1 MNFLKHLSSKHK
13 WSLLGFGFLVVI
25 MASYLLIPSSDQTD
39 FTDERVVYL
48 RSIDRENL
56 NYYAIVDEVSAS
68 LDDSKDDQAGTR
80 DFSSIQ
86 RINLSSDAEVSLIDQ
101 PEIKSASDLQSL
113 LVDQPV
119 YTGKVFT
126 IKLVGG
132 QITNLIEEDLE

>member
-1 MNFLKHLSSKHK
+1 MNFLKHLSLRHR
-13 WSLLGFGFLVVI
+13 WSLLGFVFLMVI
-25 MASYLLIPSSDQTD
+25 IVSYLLIPSSNQID

-56 NYYAIVDEVSAS
+56 TYYAVVDEVSAS
-68 LDDSKDDQAGTR
+68 LDESIDDQSGAR

-86 RINLSSDAEVSLIDQ
+86 RINLSTDAEVSLIDQ
-101 PEIKSASDLQSL
+101 PEVKSVSDLQSL

-126 IKLVGG
+126 IKLVDG
-132 QITNLIEEDLE
+132 QITNLIEENLE

>member
-1 MNFLKHLSSKHK
+1 
-13 WSLLGFGFLVVI
+13 

>member
-1 MNFLKHLSSKHK
+1 M
-13 WSLLGFGFLVVI
+13 LGFVFLMVI
-25 MASYLLIPSSDQTD
+25 IVSYLLIPSSNQID

-56 NYYAIVDEVSAS
+56 TYYAVVDEVSAS
-68 LDDSKDDQAGTR
+68 LDESIDDQSGAR

-86 RINLSSDAEVSLIDQ
+86 RINLSTDAEVSLIDQ
-101 PEIKSASDLQSL
+101 PEVKSVSDLQSL

-126 IKLVGG
+126 IKLVDG
-132 QITNLIEEDLE
+132 QITNLIEENLE

>member
-1 MNFLKHLSSKHK
+1 MNFLKHLLLRHR
-13 WSLLGFGFLVVI
+13 WSLLGFVFLMVI
-25 MASYLLIPSSDQTD
+25 IVSYLLIPSSNQID

-56 NYYAIVDEVSAS
+56 TYYAVVDEVSAS
-68 LDDSKDDQAGTR
+68 LDESIDDQSGAR

-86 RINLSSDAEVSLIDQ
+86 RINLSTDAEVSLIDQ
-101 PEIKSASDLQSL
+101 PEVKSVSDLQSL

-126 IKLVGG
+126 IKLVDG
-132 QITNLIEEDLE
+132 QITNLIEENLE

>member
-1 MNFLKHLSSKHK
+1 MNFLKHLSLRHR
-13 WSLLGFGFLVVI
+13 WSLLGFVFLMVI
-25 MASYLLIPSSDQTD
+25 IVSYLLIPSSNQID

-56 NYYAIVDEVSAS
+56 TYYAVVDEVSAS
-68 LDDSKDDQAGTR
+68 LDESIDDQSGAR

-86 RINLSSDAEVSLIDQ
+86 RINLSTDAEVSLIDQ
-101 PEIKSASDLQSL
+101 PEVKSVSDLQSL